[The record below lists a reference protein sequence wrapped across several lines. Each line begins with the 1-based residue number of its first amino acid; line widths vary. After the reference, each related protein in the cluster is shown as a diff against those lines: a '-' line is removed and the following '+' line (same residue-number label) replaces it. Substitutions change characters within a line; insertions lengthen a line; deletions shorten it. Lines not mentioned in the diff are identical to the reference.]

1 VKKSVARPDDGV
13 HSFFAR
19 SAERIVGSLMEK
31 AALDDLRK
39 HYGPKHRERRF
50 SLATVLW
57 LGIYAAGHASMKSME
72 SLLKAACDALTGTQL
87 LPLGAKTLTQS
98 GWTRA
103 KERLPLDLLRVLWAR
118 WVAIARAQAGQMAL
132 LAGHP
137 SLGHKPA
144 RWPSSLGITSW
155 PSTSTTAVGTSRPS
169 SANSR
174 TTSTSSTGTPG
185 PSTASG

>member
-1 VKKSVARPDDGV
+1 
-13 HSFFAR
+13 
-19 SAERIVGSLMEK
+19 MEK
-31 AALDDLRK
+31 AALEDLRK

-132 LAGHP
+132 LAGHC
-137 SLGHKPA
+137 LVALDKKT
-144 RWPSSLGITSW
+144 ITVPEALWADFGSHR
-155 PSTSTTAVGTSRPS
+155 GSRRHC
-169 SANSR
+169 A
-174 TTSTSSTGTPG
+174 
-185 PSTASG
+185 